1 MLAVNALLPDTRP
14 FPTDPVKND
23 LLMYANQM
31 AQNPNNAQGKLAGE
45 QLRNQIATM
54 LFERHIL
61 GLSVAMSMAA
71 NPAAY
76 QQLWLSLNEVLTA
89 QNEEEVQ
96 WFALPVIL
104 VAGSKQ
110 PMTLNNTA
118 PVAALQA
125 FFAQYPQFAALQDAT
140 WLPHLVDGSELATV
154 KSDKWFAAKESAASA
169 AALAE
174 LLPAADLHFSA
185 GQEVVVVY
193 ALAYGPNALKSV
205 LGKAL
210 QEAAMPLMQLWTEH
224 FHGKGVTVFA
234 NPMPAMTPM
243 MALQDASALRTRMAL
258 DVFAANAIRAIRLQS
273 PRAGVVVA
281 AQTGGKILFG
291 FNATDAVMSLAPQVF
306 TWTLASNDDMD
317 LIMANFIDLMV
328 ECQVEHIRVLH
339 EALPEDVELPAYA
352 KAVEMLSTN
361 PLFPQTH

>member
-1 MLAVNALLPDTRP
+1 MNALLPDTRP

-89 QNEEEVQ
+89 QNDSEVQ
-96 WFALPVIL
+96 WLALPVIL

-110 PMTLNNTA
+110 PMTLDHTA

-140 WLPHLVDGSELATV
+140 WLPHLVDGS
-154 KSDKWFAAKESAASA
+154 
-169 AALAE
+169 
-174 LLPAADLHFSA
+174 
-185 GQEVVVVY
+185 
-193 ALAYGPNALKSV
+193 
-205 LGKAL
+205 
-210 QEAAMPLMQLWTEH
+210 
-224 FHGKGVTVFA
+224 
-234 NPMPAMTPM
+234 
-243 MALQDASALRTRMAL
+243 
-258 DVFAANAIRAIRLQS
+258 
-273 PRAGVVVA
+273 
-281 AQTGGKILFG
+281 
-291 FNATDAVMSLAPQVF
+291 
-306 TWTLASNDDMD
+306 
-317 LIMANFIDLMV
+317 
-328 ECQVEHIRVLH
+328 
-339 EALPEDVELPAYA
+339 
-352 KAVEMLSTN
+352 
-361 PLFPQTH
+361 

>member
-1 MLAVNALLPDTRP
+1 MNALLPDTRP

-23 LLMYANQM
+23 LLMYAGQM
-31 AQNPNNAQGKLAGE
+31 AQNPNNAQGKLAAE

-71 NPAAY
+71 NPAVY

-89 QNEEEVQ
+89 QSDDEIQ
-96 WFALPVIL
+96 WLALPVVL

-110 PMTLNNTA
+110 AMSLTNTT
-118 PVAALQA
+118 PIAALQA
-125 FFAQYPQFAALQDAT
+125 FFAQYPQFAALQEVT
-140 WLPHLVDGSELATV
+140 WLPHLVDGAELAAI
-154 KSDKWFAAKESAASA
+154 KSDKWFAAKESEAAA

-174 LLPAADLHFSA
+174 RLPAANLHFTA

-193 ALAYGPNALKSV
+193 ALAYGQRALKQA
-205 LGKAL
+205 LGLAL

-224 FHGKGVTVFA
+224 FHGNGATVFA
-234 NPMPAMTPM
+234 NPMQPMTPM

-281 AQTGGKILFG
+281 SQAGGKILFG

-339 EALPEDVELPAYA
+339 EALPDGTELPGYA
-352 KAVEMLSTN
+352 KAVDMLSSN